1 MIPAANAAYP
11 QRLWLLLL
19 GLAPFLV
26 AVFGLLS
33 DETQIWLGDLRVVLC
48 GAVCFLLVWLVRMW
62 IAAVYMATE
71 LCTESFCFYASTSVR
86 TEPRATSAKLE
97 KKKHISLMSLQRAGF
112 LTATTE

>member
-1 MIPAANAAYP
+1 MFRSGYLVIPAANAAYP
-11 QRLWLLLL
+11 QWLWLFLL

-26 AVFGLLS
+26 VVFGLLS

-48 GAVCFLLVWLVRMW
+48 GAVCFLFVCLLCMW
-62 IAAVYMATE
+62 IAALYMATV

-97 KKKHISLMSLQRAGF
+97 EKKSL
-112 LTATTE
+112 